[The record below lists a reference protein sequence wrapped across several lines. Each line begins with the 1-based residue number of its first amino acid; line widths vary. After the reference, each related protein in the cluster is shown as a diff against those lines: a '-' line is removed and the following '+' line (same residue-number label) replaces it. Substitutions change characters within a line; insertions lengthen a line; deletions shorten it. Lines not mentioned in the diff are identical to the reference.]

1 MKGLGDWG
9 SKMSIPRDYREAGV
23 DIDKVSEIHKS
34 IKSILEKTF
43 IFREGRVGS
52 VLTGIGHYAGLIDL
66 WDGKALAVHVDGVG
80 SKVLIAQM
88 MNKYDTIGIDCVAM
102 CVNDLI
108 CMGAEPIALADY
120 LVVQEPRSDLI
131 EPIMEGIAKGAE
143 EASIAVICGETAVMK
158 DVVKGVRD
166 GYGFDLAA
174 MCIGIVD
181 KRRVLTGSSIK
192 PGDYVVG
199 LTSSG
204 IHSNGLTLARKV
216 LLSKFT
222 INSYVKELGC
232 TLGEELLKPTRI
244 YVKPVLRILSE
255 FEVHGLAH
263 ITGGA
268 FTKLMRI
275 GRLAHLGFN
284 LYNMPEPP
292 SVFKLIQSIGSI
304 DDREMYRTFNMG
316 IGFCIIVPPH
326 EADDVVEVC
335 KKMGIEA
342 QIIGEA
348 SEEME
353 IKIKVNDRLL
363 TLL

>member
-1 MKGLGDWG
+1 
-9 SKMSIPRDYREAGV
+9 
-23 DIDKVSEIHKS
+23 
-34 IKSILEKTF
+34 
-43 IFREGRVGS
+43 
-52 VLTGIGHYAGLIDL
+52 
-66 WDGKALAVHVDGVG
+66 
-80 SKVLIAQM
+80 
-88 MNKYDTIGIDCVAM
+88 
-102 CVNDLI
+102 
-108 CMGAEPIALADY
+108 
-120 LVVQEPRSDLI
+120 
-131 EPIMEGIAKGAE
+131 
-143 EASIAVICGETAVMK
+143 
-158 DVVKGVRD
+158 
-166 GYGFDLAA
+166 
-174 MCIGIVD
+174 
-181 KRRVLTGSSIK
+181 VLTGSSIK

-348 SEEME
+348 SEEMG